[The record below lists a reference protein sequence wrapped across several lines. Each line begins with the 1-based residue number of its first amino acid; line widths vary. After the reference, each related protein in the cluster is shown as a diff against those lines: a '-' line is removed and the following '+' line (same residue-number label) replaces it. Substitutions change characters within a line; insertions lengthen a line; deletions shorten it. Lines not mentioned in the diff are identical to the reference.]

1 MKKLLFIISVLV
13 CMSCEQVINVDLNT
27 AAPRL
32 VIEASINWEKG
43 TSGNLQTIKL
53 TTTAGYYDKVI
64 PKVSGAIVSVK
75 NSANT
80 VFDFI
85 EEVGTDFPSGKYT
98 CNNFIPTIGENYTL
112 TVIHNGQTYTAQEKL
127 LATPAIKD
135 VEQQNDL
142 GLNSDEIGIRVN
154 FIDTPVE
161 KNFYL
166 FRFGT
171 TVNAFPEYET
181 IDSQFT
187 QGNVTSWLYSNKN
200 LKKGSELNFTLYGIT
215 ETYYNY
221 MSIVLSNSRGG
232 GAFQT
237 PPIKVKG
244 NIINQNNEKNYALGY
259 FRLSE
264 VDSYDYTVQ

>member
-1 MKKLLFIISVLV
+1 MKNLLFVLAFLV
-13 CMSCEQVINVDLNT
+13 CISCEEVVTVDLDT

-32 VIEASINWEKG
+32 VIDASINWEKG
-43 TSGNLQTIKL
+43 TAGNVQVIKL
-53 TTTAGYYDKVI
+53 TTTAGYYDNVI
-64 PKVSGAIVSVK
+64 PKVSGATVSVT
-75 NSANT
+75 NSSNT

-85 EEVGTDFPSGKYT
+85 EEARSGKYI

-161 KNFYL
+161 NNFYL

-181 IDSQFT
+181 IDTQFT
-187 QGNVTSWLYSNKN
+187 QGNVTSWLYSNKD
-200 LKKGSELNFTLYGIT
+200 LKKGSEMNFTLYGIS

-221 MSIVLSNSRGG
+221 MSILLSNSRGG

-244 NIINQNNEKNYALGY
+244 NIINQNNRDNYALGY

-264 VDSYDYTVQ
+264 IDVYDYIVR